1 MSRDVEEYDGR
12 LGYDVKD
19 LCKLRREMMGKVS
32 VVLAIAVLLSGLPDF
47 VLAGD
52 APPTN
57 LELVEQAVR
66 EAVYSIDS
74 APPPGRNDDLGI
86 NIGGRDDASWLLSN
100 ALKDHFLD
108 LGWRIRSKSETAD
121 SNAQWQTAFV
131 LKVRVI
137 DLGLR
142 YTRTWRRYLL
152 GGKLVERVA
161 RVSLYYELV
170 DRAADQVVTSSTA
183 KAEVR
188 DIVPA
193 SLLQALSDSKHGF
206 ADPELEKSKWDRYL
220 EGGLVLAI
228 VGVLV
233 YLFYSNKT
241 AAS

>member
-1 MSRDVEEYDGR
+1 
-12 LGYDVKD
+12 
-19 LCKLRREMMGKVS
+19 MGKAS
-32 VVLAIAVLLSGLPDF
+32 VILAIAVLLSGLPDF
-47 VLAGD
+47 VMAAD
-52 APPTN
+52 DHPTN

-74 APPPGRNDDLGI
+74 VPPADKGDDLGI
-86 NIGGRDDASWLLSN
+86 NIGGRDEGSWLLNST
-100 ALKDHFLD
+100 LKDRLIG
-108 LGWRIRSKSETAD
+108 LGWRVRSKSETAD
-121 SNAQWQTAFV
+121 SNTQWQTSFV
-131 LKVRVI
+131 LKVRVT

-152 GGKLVERVA
+152 GSKLVERVA

-170 DRAADQVVTSSTA
+170 DRKADQVVASSNA
-183 KAEVR
+183 KAEAR

-193 SLLQALSDSKHGF
+193 SLLPALSDSKHGF

-241 AAS
+241 TAS